1 MFYRVTRGN
10 CCCAAHFPVHHP
22 ASTGL
27 PEKLAM
33 TDNFTDLTP
42 APRRRML
49 LGGQIINH
57 GSSEGAWRWPGNK
70 PDLYYDLDAM
80 AHIAQVAERGQF
92 QLIFIADH
100 PAMREDLTHRPPMAT
115 IDPIVVASHL
125 IGKTKRIG
133 IVLTQSTTFNF
144 PYTVARQIKALDV
157 LSHGRIGWNAVT
169 TSDQSIASNYGARLD
184 DRETRYAR
192 AHEFIQLVQALWDS
206 WGEDALKLDVERG
219 IYADV
224 SAIQPIN
231 LGGNY
236 VASRGPLPIPPTPQG
251 HPLIFQAGGGAEG
264 LQLAGMYASGVY
276 SMVTD
281 IPSGRAHRQA
291 LDHAALAAG
300 RDPSAVKLFMG
311 IFTTVADSE
320 EAALARREALLQL
333 SSVPLA
339 AKLHHLSILV
349 GVRLRMETIREPLSA
364 DRLAALVPHPHYPHA
379 ERAARLLRE
388 GKSPYEVVLRDVT
401 GFHTTVIGSPTQV
414 ADQLQELFEA
424 GAADGFFISPD
435 VISDGLPAFVD
446 HVVPVLQERGLLN
459 EGDEGSTLRQHFDAA
474 SGITIPE
481 AFEGREQGRAGH

>member
-33 TDNFTDLTP
+33 TDNFTDLTS

-80 AHIAQVAERGQF
+80 AQIAQIAERGQF

-100 PAMREDLTHRPPMAT
+100 PAMREDLTHRAPMAT

-192 AHEFIQLVQALWDS
+192 RTNSYS
-206 WGEDALKLDVERG
+206 W
-219 IYADV
+219 
-224 SAIQPIN
+224 
-231 LGGNY
+231 
-236 VASRGPLPIPPTPQG
+236 SRHFGT
-251 HPLIFQAGGGAEG
+251 
-264 LQLAGMYASGVY
+264 
-276 SMVTD
+276 
-281 IPSGRAHRQA
+281 
-291 LDHAALAAG
+291 
-300 RDPSAVKLFMG
+300 
-311 IFTTVADSE
+311 
-320 EAALARREALLQL
+320 
-333 SSVPLA
+333 
-339 AKLHHLSILV
+339 V
-349 GVRLRMETIREPLSA
+349 GVKTRSNSMSNGEFTRM
-364 DRLAALVPHPHYPHA
+364 
-379 ERAARLLRE
+379 
-388 GKSPYEVVLRDVT
+388 
-401 GFHTTVIGSPTQV
+401 
-414 ADQLQELFEA
+414 
-424 GAADGFFISPD
+424 
-435 VISDGLPAFVD
+435 
-446 HVVPVLQERGLLN
+446 
-459 EGDEGSTLRQHFDAA
+459 
-474 SGITIPE
+474 
-481 AFEGREQGRAGH
+481 